1 MSILVYHN
9 GVLAADTQFLDLRAV
24 GGTYNMSYG
33 TKLFMSKDKKFY
45 YGVLGAKLNKEQ
57 KMMLEKVLNILEG
70 YKRTGVITDKITKHL
85 TNRIRGLNCEVIAI
99 STRYVYEITQ
109 VPNEAV
115 PWAIRDLTE
124 TTVIGSASM
133 FAWAAIDV
141 LDSASAAVKHC
152 VTYDSTCGGKME
164 YRTLKK
170 LKEINNVAVL

>member
-57 KMMLEKVLNILEG
+57 HGLLQKVLTTLEG
-70 YKRTGVITDKITKHL
+70 CKRTGVITDKITKSL
-85 TNRIRGLNCEVIAI
+85 TTTISELNCEVIAM
-99 STRYVYEITQ
+99 STRYVYEIVQ
-109 VPNEAV
+109 VDNNSV

-124 TTVIGSASM
+124 TTVVGSAAM
-133 FAWAAIDV
+133 FARAAIDV
-141 LDSASAAVKHC
+141 LDSATAAVKHC
-152 VTYDSTCGGKME
+152 VAYDSTCGGKTE

-170 LKEINNVAVL
+170 LKELNNATVL